1 MYVHVPCA
9 AYVHVTQGHAHM
21 HGYMSM
27 RGGTAA
33 DPADF
38 ADISLALAAPLT
50 FSWCQINLDLA
61 RCHIHLGTHL
71 QTRDL
76 RARLQKHGHA

>member
-1 MYVHVPCA
+1 MYVHVSYA
-9 AYVHVTQGHAHM
+9 AYVHVTRLCAHARIHE
-21 HGYMSM
+21 HA
-27 RGGTAA
+27 RGTAA
-33 DPADF
+33 DLADF

-76 RARLQKHGHA
+76 RACLQKHGHA

>member
-1 MYVHVPCA
+1 MFHTQPVVCA
-9 AYVHVTQGHAHM
+9 RCARSCAHARM
-21 HGYMSM
+21 HEHA
-27 RGGTAA
+27 GGTAA
-33 DPADF
+33 DLADF

-76 RARLQKHGHA
+76 QARLQKHGHA